1 MIVWARVSVVL
12 FALFGSHSYPD
23 LHDMFAKILSAENLE
38 FLMVWVGTGAVF
50 AALVFAISVVSV
62 PMMLDR
68 GSDTMESIVASAQAL
83 WNNGPAMLL
92 WALCIVVLI
101 GVSLAVFLPLL
112 LITAPLVGHGTWHAY
127 KSLVVTR

>member
-1 MIVWARVSVVL
+1 
-12 FALFGSHSYPD
+12 
-23 LHDMFAKILSAENLE
+23 
-38 FLMVWVGTGAVF
+38 
-50 AALVFAISVVSV
+50 VVSV

-83 WNNGPAMLL
+83 WTNGPAMLL